1 MNSRRSADPQLSG
14 STYAVM
20 KGGSRFAMCDDY
32 PLEPLAKL
40 LGLRLGAVLNAPG
53 ERPFALG
60 RRLDA

>member
-32 PLEPLAKL
+32 PLFRKYLVPI
-40 LGLRLGAVLNAPG
+40 
-53 ERPFALG
+53 
-60 RRLDA
+60 LDRIRG